1 MQNEKMILNFNVESK
16 TKIEKINSWE
26 RAYEEIENTDSWVT
40 NEFKLYSE
48 NKHKENAFS
57 KFCEKIKNGFKNIII
72 KMKNFYEKKISNL
85 QDCLFGTKRFF
96 KKGDNAFVEY
106 TYGSE
111 DYKKML
117 LETPINKI
125 EQAINVCKQNKK
137 NTFGDLINNE
147 DFFIKH
153 FDRARELS
161 EERKKELEI
170 YKQRTR
176 GYTR

>member
-1 MQNEKMILNFNVESK
+1 
-16 TKIEKINSWE
+16 
-26 RAYEEIENTDSWVT
+26 
-40 NEFKLYSE
+40 
-48 NKHKENAFS
+48 
-57 KFCEKIKNGFKNIII
+57 
-72 KMKNFYEKKISNL
+72 MKNFYEEKISNL